1 VPALFAEPFRGK
13 TPPAWALPASAAY
26 AVRSPR
32 KQRWGVGTNW
42 YLSSNVRLALN
53 LDSTSFEGGAADGG
67 NRPSETL
74 VLSRFQVSW

>member
-1 VPALFAEPFRGK
+1 M
-13 TPPAWALPASAAY
+13 
-26 AVRSPR
+26 RSPR